1 MKTTSIIAAVL
12 ALAAAASVSAQE
24 ATYELP
30 QPAVS
35 TTTRAAVT
43 GEMLQARADGTLQ
56 VTEFDRQAWGPFV
69 ATRSRA
75 EVVAEPRAAAASGEL
90 QALHGETNS
99 FDGQIMS
106 RANPASAPVVAAA
119 KQRS

>member
-1 MKTTSIIAAVL
+1 MKTSSIIAAALV
-12 ALAAAASVSAQE
+12 LAAATSVSAQE

-30 QPAVS
+30 QPAAS

-43 GEMLQARADGTLQ
+43 AELAQARADGSLQ
-56 VTEFDRQAWGPFV
+56 VTESDRQAWAPFV

-75 EVVAEPRAAAASGEL
+75 EVAAETRAAAASGEL

-99 FDGQIMS
+99 FDGQTMS
-106 RANPASAPVVAAA
+106 RAKPAAAPVVAVV
-119 KQRS
+119 K